1 MTKPYSIV
9 TDSVKM
15 SIWVKYG
22 HFSACALSF
31 LARQGRWCEYMP
43 VVSPIAT
50 VGIDAHVP
58 EGGIL
63 PVNGGSF

>member
-1 MTKPYSIV
+1 
-9 TDSVKM
+9 
-15 SIWVKYG
+15 
-22 HFSACALSF
+22 
-31 LARQGRWCEYMP
+31 MP

-63 PVNGGSF
+63 PVNEDSILLESGYQQ